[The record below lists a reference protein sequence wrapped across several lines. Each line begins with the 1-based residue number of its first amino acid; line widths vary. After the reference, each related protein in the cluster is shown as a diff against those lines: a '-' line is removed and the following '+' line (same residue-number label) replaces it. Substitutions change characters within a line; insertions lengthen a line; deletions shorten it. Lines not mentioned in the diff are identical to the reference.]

1 MSLIGLFRKLS
12 LKQRL
17 TYGKFIGC
25 ILGIAASGREG
36 KEGSRTGQREK
47 LGCDGA
53 LTEASALRLGW
64 PFTVSGV
71 AGSQQGL
78 YIPVPVV
85 EVAQ

>member
-36 KEGSRTGQREK
+36 KEGSTGQREK